1 MKQSEEIPEYPQ
13 RDLLR
18 IRIKR
23 LFYEDLELVSD
34 IDLKVSSGEKILLTG
49 STGSGKSSLLNTLN
63 LMNQNYEGEIL
74 FQGKPVTE
82 YIPQVLRSQIVMV
95 MQEPWLGEGSV
106 SEVLDEALAFC
117 TNKKRLD
124 QDQNQRIHQLFKA
137 FELPADYL
145 QKKAD
150 QLSGGEKQRVALI
163 RAMLLQPQVL
173 LLDEVSSALDQTT
186 SGIISDFIF
195 ESCGSTVIAISHDP
209 LWQSRWQRRWRI
221 QDGKIHDNGGH

>member
-1 MKQSEEIPEYPQ
+1 MKHKDKIPIKPEQ
-13 RDLLR
+13 DLLR
-18 IRIKR
+18 IRIER
-23 LFYEDLELVSD
+23 LFYDDLELVSD
-34 IDLKVSSGEKILLTG
+34 IDLKVSPGEKILITG

-63 LMNQNYEGEIL
+63 LMNQNYEGEVL

-82 YIPQVLRSQIVMV
+82 YVPQVLRSRIVMV

-117 TNKKRLD
+117 SNRKRLD
-124 QDQNQRIHQLFKA
+124 QDQNNRVHELFKI

-145 QKKAD
+145 DKKAE

-163 RAMLLQPQVL
+163 RAMLLQPQIL
-173 LLDEVSSALDQTT
+173 LLDEVSSALDQST

-195 ESCGSTVIAISHDP
+195 GRCGSTVIAISHDP
-209 LWQSRWQRRWRI
+209 LWQSRWQRTWRI
-221 QDGKIHDNGGH
+221 QDGKIHDNGGN